1 MKRNL
6 NSIFALIVLASFTLA
21 STQSLAQTTAM
32 VAETGIATGEYLNL
46 LLPVNNSSQNYF
58 VGTQNI
64 TVNGSSFLA
73 FCIDPYQYSSGT
85 PASYTVSNNLS
96 SYLGST
102 QADQVSNLFSQ
113 SYASTTGSAANSAAF
128 QLALWELANDNG
140 NLKTG
145 AVQAMDSNNTTVL
158 AASTMITNAQTGS
171 GSTQYSFNIYK
182 NPTRQDFLVTVSAV
196 PEPETYALLLA
207 GLGLMGTVVRRR
219 SQSRATV

>member
-6 NSIFALIVLASFTLA
+6 NSIFALIVLASLTLA
-21 STQSLAQTTAM
+21 STQSLAQTAT
-32 VAETGIATGEYLNL
+32 VAETGTAFGQTLNL
-46 LLPVNNSSQNYF
+46 LLPVNGSPQNYF

-102 QADQVSNLFSQ
+102 QADQVSNLFSN
-113 SYASTTGSAANSAAF
+113 SYASTTGSDSNSAAF
-128 QLALWELANDNG
+128 QLALWKLIADPNG
-140 NLKTG
+140 NLATG
-145 AVQAMDSNNTTVL
+145 AVQAIDSKNATVL
-158 AASTMITNAQTGS
+158 AAGAMISSAQHGS
-171 GSTQYSFNIYK
+171 GSTQYSFNIYQ

>member
-73 FCIDPYQYSSGT
+73 FCVDPYQYSSGT
-85 PASYTVSNNLS
+85 PALYTVSNNLS
-96 SYLGST
+96 SLNTT
-102 QADQVSNLFSQ
+102 QEAQVSNLFSN
-113 SYASTTGSAANSAAF
+113 SYASTTGSAPNSAAF
-128 QLALWELANDNG
+128 QLALWKLIADPNG
-140 NLKTG
+140 NLATG
-145 AVQAMDSNNTTVL
+145 AVQAIDSKNATVL
-158 AASTMITNAQTGS
+158 AAGAMISSAQHGS
-171 GSTQYSFNIYK
+171 GSTQYSFNIYQ

-219 SQSRATV
+219 SQLRATV